1 MDTCGKAV
9 ELSLSQLTI
18 HPQAIHKFKNIVTT
32 KNQVIFALY
41 NHNF

>member
-9 ELSLSQLTI
+9 VPSLSRLTI
-18 HPQAIHKFKNIVTT
+18 LPQAIYKFKNIVTT
-32 KNQVIFALY
+32 KNQVIFVLY